1 MHIVHVRRTAI
12 ALLGALVVASCNKP
26 AASSG
31 TGAPAPA
38 AAAASPAPHAP
49 AIDVSNIDTTC
60 APCTNFFKYAD
71 GGWLKRTTIP
81 PSYSRWGAFNE
92 LNDRNEAALRAV
104 LDHAAATSG
113 DHPTTNIAKV
123 GLFYATCTDS
133 AAAEQAGAK
142 PIADEL
148 QRIAGIN
155 DLSALQLEIARLHL
169 MNVNVVFAEGAV
181 PDFKSSRDVILIVT
195 QSGLGLPDRDYY
207 TRQDSNTV
215 KVRAAYQTYVG
226 HLLQLLGDSPETA
239 QAGAQ
244 KVMDIELA
252 LANASMPRVMM
263 RDPANTYHKMSLA
276 AFDSLA
282 PNVGLPRMLKDWKA
296 PPTPSVDVAQ
306 PDYFKAVNGML
317 TSVSLDD
324 WKLYL
329 RAHLAR
335 SAAPW
340 LSSPFVDADFAYAQA
355 LNGVKENQ
363 PRWKRCLQVT
373 DRAMGWAAGEAYVQ
387 ATFTP
392 AAKARA
398 LAMVQNM
405 EHVLHDRID
414 SLAWMSAAT
423 RQQALTKLDAFLNKI
438 AYPDTWRDYGALT
451 IARRPFVENL
461 HAATIFESERDLAK
475 IDRPLDRME
484 WSMTPPTVNASYNPL
499 YNQVQF
505 PAGILQPPFYDP
517 NADDA
522 VNYGGIGAVIGH
534 EMTHGFDDQGRQFDA
549 QGNLRDWW
557 TPADAAEY
565 KKRAKLVEEQF
576 DSYIGVDTMHVN
588 GKLTLDENIADLG
601 GLKIAYAAYQRT
613 LAGKPAPAKIDGFT
627 GDQRFFLSW
636 AQVWRQLQRPEAIR
650 RQLLTDP
657 HAPGEWRVNG
667 PLSNLPEFAAAFG
680 CKAGDP
686 MVRPDS
692 LRAQIW

>member
-1 MHIVHVRRTAI
+1 MRIAQVRRTAVFALGA
-12 ALLGALVVASCNKP
+12 ALLASCSKP
-26 AASSG
+26 AA
-31 TGAPAPA
+31 TADTPAPA
-38 AAAASPAPHAP
+38 ASAAAPHAP

-60 APCTNFFKYAD
+60 APCTNFFKFAD
-71 GGWLKRTTIP
+71 GGWLKKTTIP

-92 LNDRNEAALRAV
+92 LGDRNEAALRAV
-104 LDHAAATSG
+104 LEQAAATSG
-113 DHPTTNIAKV
+113 NDPKSNIGKV
-123 GLFYATCTDS
+123 GLFYATCLDS
-133 AAAEQAGAK
+133 TAAERDGAK

-148 QRIAGIN
+148 KRIADVK
-155 DLSALQLEIARLHL
+155 DLAALQVEIARLHL

-207 TRQDSNTV
+207 TRQDSATM
-215 KVRAAYQTYVG
+215 KVRAAYQAYVG
-226 HLLQLLGDSPETA
+226 QLLQLLGHPPDEA
-239 QAGAQ
+239 QAGAA
-244 KVMDIELA
+244 KVMAIETA

-263 RDPANTYHKMSLA
+263 RDPNNTYHKMTLG

-282 PNVGLPRMLKDWKA
+282 PNIGLPRMLKEWKA
-296 PPTPSVDVAQ
+296 PPTPSLDVAQ
-306 PDYFKAVNGML
+306 PDYLKTASGML
-317 TSVSLDD
+317 ASVSLED
-324 WKLYL
+324 WKTYL
-329 RAHLAR
+329 AAHLAR

-340 LSSPFVDADFAYAQA
+340 LSAPFVHADFAYTQA
-355 LNGVKENQ
+355 LTGVKEIQ

-373 DRAMGWAAGEAYVQ
+373 DRAMGWAAGEAYVK
-387 ATFTP
+387 ATFSP

-398 LAMVQNM
+398 VTMVKNM
-405 EHVLHDRID
+405 EQVLHDRIE
-414 SLAWMSAAT
+414 SLQWMSAAT
-423 RQQALTKLDAFLNKI
+423 RQQALVKLDAFLNKI
-438 AYPDTWRDYGALT
+438 GYPDAWRDYSALT
-451 IARRPFVENL
+451 VARRAFVDNL
-461 HAATIFESERDLAK
+461 QAAVIFESDRDLDK
-475 IDRPLDRME
+475 IGKPLDRME

-557 TPADAAEY
+557 TPEDAAEY
-565 KKRAKLVEEQF
+565 KKRAKLVEDQF
-576 DSYIGVDTMHVN
+576 DGYVGIDTMHVN
-588 GKLTLDENIADLG
+588 GKLTLGENIADLG
-601 GLKIAYAAYQRT
+601 GLKIAYAAYQLT
-613 LAGKPAPAKIDGFT
+613 LKGKPAPAKTDGYT

-657 HAPGEWRVNG
+657 HSPGEWRVNG
-667 PLSNLPEFAAAFG
+667 PLSNLPEFAAAWG